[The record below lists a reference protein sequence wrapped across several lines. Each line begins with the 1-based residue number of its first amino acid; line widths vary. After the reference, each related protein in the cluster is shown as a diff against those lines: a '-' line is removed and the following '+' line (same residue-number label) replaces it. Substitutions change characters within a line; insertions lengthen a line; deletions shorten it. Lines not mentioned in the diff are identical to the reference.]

1 MGRPI
6 NKRYFGGIIGA
17 DGTAFANNIPV
28 QSAFIGGHA
37 HTAHDGS
44 AELYIIKQKSARR
57 FVVYS
62 HDDQGISAVCR
73 LTDAAN
79 VDDSTQI
86 TEGEMV
92 VVGFYN
98 GQAKTIRSLTN
109 KIATDFSG
117 VRYKWAINSAVGDD
131 SATTNVIILTLP

>member
-6 NKRYFGGIIGA
+6 NKKYFGGIVGS
-17 DGTAFANNIPV
+17 TAAIVNNLPV

-37 HTAHDGS
+37 HTAHDGN
-44 AELYIIKQKSARR
+44 AELYIVKQKSARR

-62 HDDQGISAVCR
+62 HDDQGITAVCR

>member
-6 NKRYFGGIIGA
+6 NKKYFGGIVGSSA
-17 DGTAFANNIPV
+17 DITNNIPV

-44 AELYIIKQKSARR
+44 AELYIVKQKSARR

-62 HDDQGISAVCR
+62 HDDQGITAICR

-92 VVGFYN
+92 IVGYIN
-98 GQAKTIRSLTN
+98 GQAKTLRSLTN
-109 KIATDFSG
+109 KIATDFDG

>member
-6 NKRYFGGIIGA
+6 NKKYFGGIVGS
-17 DGTAFANNIPV
+17 TAAIVNNIPV

-44 AELYIIKQKSARR
+44 AELYIVKQKSARR
-57 FVVYS
+57 FLVYS
-62 HDDQGISAVCR
+62 HDDGGISAVCR
-73 LTDAAN
+73 LTDATN

-86 TEGEMV
+86 TAGEMV

-98 GQAKTIRSLTN
+98 GQAKTLRSLTN
-109 KIATDFSG
+109 KIATDFNS
-117 VRYKWAINSAVGDD
+117 VRYKWAINSGVGDD
-131 SATTNVIILTLP
+131 SSTTNVIILTLP